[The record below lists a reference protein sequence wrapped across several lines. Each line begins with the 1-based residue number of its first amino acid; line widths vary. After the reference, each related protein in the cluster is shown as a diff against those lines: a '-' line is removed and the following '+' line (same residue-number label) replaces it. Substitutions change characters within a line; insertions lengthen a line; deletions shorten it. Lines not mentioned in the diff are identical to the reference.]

1 VDDRTK
7 WTVFAVL
14 LAVLGGGVA
23 AVALGGGDDDD
34 RAGGGRL
41 TVERA
46 VVPGTR
52 QPELL
57 VSVDKKLNV
66 PDTAKNGRTVGL
78 HCVDGQGRKV
88 LSARVEWPF
97 LDEPNY
103 PLPHAHQPTSSQD
116 LARIAS
122 CRVTGTT
129 VRLEGRMRL
138 RN

>member
-1 VDDRTK
+1 VNDRTK

-14 LAVLGGGVA
+14 LAVLGCGVA
-23 AVALGGGDDDD
+23 VVALAGGGGDDS
-34 RAGGGRL
+34 GGGRL
-41 TVERA
+41 TVERS

-57 VSVDKKLNV
+57 VSVDRDLNV
-66 PDTAKNGRTVGL
+66 ADTAKDGRTVGL
-78 HCVDGQGRKV
+78 RCVDGQNRKV
-88 LSARVEWPF
+88 LSARLEWPF
-97 LDEPNY
+97 IEEPNY
-103 PLPHAHQPTSSQD
+103 PLPHAHQPASGQD
-116 LARIAS
+116 LARVDS

>member
-1 VDDRTK
+1 MNDRAK

-14 LAVLGGGVA
+14 LAVLGCGVA
-23 AVALGGGDDDD
+23 VVAL
-34 RAGGGRL
+34 AGGGEDDARDSRL
-41 TVERA
+41 TVERS

-57 VSVDKKLNV
+57 VSVDRDLNV
-66 PDTAKNGRTVGL
+66 ADTAKDGRTVGL
-78 HCVDGQGRKV
+78 HCVDGQNRKV
-88 LSARVEWPF
+88 LSARLEWPF
-97 LDEPNY
+97 IEEPNY
-103 PLPHAHQPTSSQD
+103 PLPHAHQPASGQD
-116 LARIAS
+116 LARVDS

>member
-1 VDDRTK
+1 MDDRKK
-7 WTVFAVL
+7 WAVFAVL

-23 AVALGGGDDDD
+23 VVAL
-34 RAGGGRL
+34 AGGGEAGDGSGQL
-41 TVERA
+41 TVERS
-46 VVPGTR
+46 VVPGTQ

-57 VSVDKKLNV
+57 VSVDRKLNV
-66 PDTAKNGRTVGL
+66 ADTAKDGRTVGL
-78 HCVDGQGRKV
+78 ECLDGQDRKV

-97 LDEPNY
+97 IEEPNY
-103 PLPHAHQPTSSQD
+103 PLPHTHQPTSSQD

-129 VRLEGRMRL
+129 VALEGRMRL

>member
-1 VDDRTK
+1 MNDRTK

-14 LAVLGGGVA
+14 LAVLGCGVA
-23 AVALGGGDDDD
+23 VVALAGGGEDD
-34 RAGGGRL
+34 AGGGRL
-41 TVERA
+41 TVERS

-57 VSVDKKLNV
+57 VSVDRYLNV
-66 PDTAKNGRTVGL
+66 ADTAKDGRTVGL
-78 HCVDGQGRKV
+78 DCRDGANRVV

-97 LDEPNY
+97 IEEPNY
-103 PLPHAHQPTSSQD
+103 PQPHTHQPVSATD

-122 CRVTGTT
+122 YRVTGTT
-129 VRLEGRMRL
+129 VALKGRMRL

>member
-1 VDDRTK
+1 M
-7 WTVFAVL
+7 AV
-14 LAVLGGGVA
+14 
-23 AVALGGGDDDD
+23 VALAGGGGDGDS
-34 RAGGGRL
+34 GERL
-41 TVERA
+41 KVERS

-57 VSVDKKLNV
+57 VSVDSELNV
-66 PDTAKNGRTVGL
+66 ADTAKDGRTVGL
-78 HCVDGQGRKV
+78 DCRDGGNRRV

-103 PLPHAHQPTSSQD
+103 PQPHTHQPASARD
-116 LARIAS
+116 LSRIAF

-129 VRLEGRMRL
+129 VALKGRMRL

>member
-1 VDDRTK
+1 MNDRTK
-7 WTVFAVL
+7 WAVFAVL

-23 AVALGGGDDDD
+23 VVALAGGGENSD
-34 RAGGGRL
+34 GGGRL
-41 TVERA
+41 TVERS
-46 VVPGTR
+46 VVPGTQ

-57 VSVDKKLNV
+57 VSVDRRLNV
-66 PDTAKNGRTVGL
+66 ADTAKDGRTVGL
-78 HCVDGQGRKV
+78 ECLDGQDRKV

-103 PLPHAHQPTSSQD
+103 PLPHTHQPASSQD
-116 LARIAS
+116 LARIAK

-129 VRLEGRMRL
+129 VRLEGRMGL

>member
-1 VDDRTK
+1 VNDRTK

-14 LAVLGGGVA
+14 LTVLAGGVA
-23 AVALGGGDDDD
+23 VVALAGGGGDDDG
-34 RAGGGRL
+34 GGGRL
-41 TVERA
+41 TVERS

-66 PDTAKNGRTVGL
+66 TDTAKDGRSVGL
-78 HCVDGQGRKV
+78 RCVDAQGSQV
-88 LSARVEWPF
+88 LSARVDWPF
-97 LDEPNY
+97 IDEPNY
-103 PLPHAHQPTSSQD
+103 PLPHAHQPVSGQD
-116 LARIAS
+116 LARIDS

>member
-1 VDDRTK
+1 MDDRKK

-23 AVALGGGDDDD
+23 VVGLAGGDEND
-34 RAGGGRL
+34 RGGERL
-41 TVERA
+41 TVERS

-57 VSVDKKLNV
+57 VSVDPKLNV
-66 PDTAKNGRTVGL
+66 ANTAKNGRSVGL
-78 HCVDGQGRKV
+78 ECLDGQRRRV

-97 LDEPNY
+97 IDEPNY
-103 PLPHAHQPTSSQD
+103 PLPHAHQPASGQD